1 MKEPCKFTKTNGLSS
16 TLPNASIFIKA
27 NHFYYNLT
35 YGGWGERE
43 RENNRKYHVE
53 KLRKQKNGRCKEFI
67 ERNEFNS
74 ILKKIDEM

>member
-43 RENNRKYHVE
+43 RARTIVNITLKNLGNREMEGV
-53 KLRKQKNGRCKEFI
+53 KNL
-67 ERNEFNS
+67 FNS
-74 ILKKIDEM
+74 ILKKVDEM